1 MLLAIPELASNQVLV
16 YAPQDAPRVKVD
28 PAFSF
33 ILLETWTLSVD
44 LYRSGRA
51 TPDAGVDVALPT
63 IYKHGIVLFRSLY
76 SLLRVMP
83 TWKFYKRLKRRTGG
97 VIRNGNLAIQLR
109 VRPQGAQ
116 AASPD
121 VLRFRVPPSP
131 SHSALETQAHAFAP
145 VPHLLGTFS
154 LRAEYL
160 ASPQFFQLDER
171 EAILSSGFLSF
182 DRHVD
187 GQPAFVPTLERHKQR
202 DSISGSNLNAPVAGS
217 PPRAIGM
224 GRASSTGSTVKGG
237 TSGGVKEHNT
247 SVAERFLIP
256 SRVASVGI
264 GPSASTGST
273 ALIPPPRPFPAM
285 TSGNATIAN
294 PTPIS
299 NPAITSASGL
309 AINRLRKESLNSS
322 TSSSASARD
331 PVVHIGRYNATTPS
345 PSTIPL
351 SNPGAAA
358 GTTSLS
364 SSPSGG
370 VPIRRPAINPVHPF
384 KSNTLSS
391 AGGSSPSMSIRQGGG
406 GSPATMPLGLPS
418 SLGREIAIGPAG
430 SGAHSRH
437 TSFSSSG
444 MQPSP
449 VIPGARLP
457 PLTTANM
464 PATASSNAWPSPP
477 GHATTFAPSSLGAL
491 ASDGPRFGGRGMSTE
506 REGAGAQERDRR
518 RSVQG
523 VYGVGAGGGEPAS
536 GDGPR
541 GQPVAVP
548 MQPRRRFE
556 SSFGHRYTGSA
567 GGSVGSGTSGGGAGA
582 SPGMGLGGGAVMGGR
597 VGTPGSV
604 QSNDGSGPS
613 GRGTPGS
620 SREVSYR
627 AVICVLSVLLVVLL
641 SWIRFLGSF
650 GMAILRLR

>member
-1 MLLAIPELASNQVLV
+1 MLLAIPELASDQVLV
-16 YAPQDAPRVKVD
+16 YAPPDAPRVKVD
-28 PAFSF
+28 PARSF
-33 ILLETWTLSVD
+33 ILLETWTLSVE
-44 LYRSGRA
+44 LYRAGRA
-51 TPDAGVDVALPT
+51 APDAGVDVALPT

-76 SLLRVMP
+76 SLLRVLP
-83 TWKFYKRLKRRTGG
+83 AWKFYKRLKRRTGG
-97 VIRNGNLAIQLR
+97 VNRNGNLAIQLR

-116 AASPD
+116 AAGSD
-121 VLRFRVPPSP
+121 VLRFGVPPSP
-131 SHSALETQAHAFAP
+131 THSALETQSHAFAP
-145 VPHLLGTFS
+145 IPHLLGTFS

-160 ASPQFFQLDER
+160 AAPQFFQLDER
-171 EAILSSGFLSF
+171 EALLSSGFLSF

-187 GQPAFVPTLERHKQR
+187 GQTAFVPTLERHKQR
-202 DSISGSNLNAPVAGS
+202 DSISGSNLNAPVASS

-224 GRASSTGSTVKGG
+224 GRASSTGSTVRGAA
-237 TSGGVKEHNT
+237 TSGVKEHNT

-264 GPSASTGST
+264 GPSASTGSS
-273 ALIPPPRPFPAM
+273 ALIPPPRPFPTM

-299 NPAITSASGL
+299 NPAINTNNPTPASGL
-309 AINRLRKESLNSS
+309 AMNRLRKESLNSS

-331 PVVHIGRYNATTPS
+331 PFVHTGRHNATTPS

-351 SNPGAAA
+351 SNPGATA

-370 VPIRRPAINPVHPF
+370 VPIRRPGINPVHPF
-384 KSNTLSS
+384 KTNTLSS
-391 AGGSSPSMSIRQGGG
+391 AGGSSPSMSIRQGGT
-406 GSPATMPLGLPS
+406 GSPAAIALGLPS
-418 SLGREIAIGPAG
+418 SLGREIGIGPAS

-457 PLTTANM
+457 PLMTANM
-464 PATASSNAWPSPP
+464 PANASGAAWPSPP
-477 GHATTFAPSSLGAL
+477 GHATTFAPSSLGTL
-491 ASDGPRFGGRGMSTE
+491 ASDGPRFGGRGMGTE
-506 REGAGAQERDRR
+506 RDGSGAQERDRR

-523 VYGVGAGGGEPAS
+523 VYGVGAGSEAGA

-556 SSFGHRYTGSA
+556 SSFGHRYAGSA
-567 GGSVGSGTSGGGAGA
+567 GGSAGSGTSGGGAGA
-582 SPGMGLGGGAVMGGR
+582 SSGMGPAGGPVMSGR

-604 QSNDGSGPS
+604 QSNEGSGAS

-620 SREVSYR
+620 SREVSYC
-627 AVICVLSVLLVVLL
+627 AV
-641 SWIRFLGSF
+641 
-650 GMAILRLR
+650 